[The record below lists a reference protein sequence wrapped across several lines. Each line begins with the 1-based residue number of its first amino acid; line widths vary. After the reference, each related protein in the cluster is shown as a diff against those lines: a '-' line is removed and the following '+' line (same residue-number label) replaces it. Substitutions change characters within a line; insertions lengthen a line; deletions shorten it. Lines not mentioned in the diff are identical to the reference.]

1 MQSPER
7 NVLIESL
14 SSLTAELR
22 NKCKVQSISVFGS
35 IVRGEAT
42 PDSDIDILVDFKE
55 GADLLDLMA
64 VGNILEERLGRKVD
78 VVSRNGL
85 RKELK
90 DRIEKEAVAI

>member
-1 MQSPER
+1 MRSPDR
-7 NVLIESL
+7 NALIESL
-14 SSLTAELR
+14 SSLTPELR
-22 NKCKVQSISVFGS
+22 SKCKVQSISVFGS

-42 PDSDIDILVDFKE
+42 PDSDIDILVDFKQ